1 MNRMRF
7 RRLFKTAG
15 PAVLPVIHVR
25 DAAQACRN
33 AAVAIEAGAQ
43 GVFLI
48 NHDFAREELVP
59 ILGEVRARFPSLWLG
74 VNFLAVTGR
83 DAFPVLGR
91 LQAEGVE
98 IDAYW
103 ADDARIDE
111 RVPADLQTEA
121 AEIAAAR
128 EESGWPGLYFGG
140 TAFKKQRPV
149 APSDHEAAARTAT
162 AWMDAVTTSGVATG
176 EAADRA
182 KIAAFRRGCGDAPL
196 ALASGVT
203 PENAADYAP
212 DVDAMLV
219 ATGINRPGDFYEI
232 DPARLRRLLAV
243 TRAAGAADA
252 GDASVLEPASEPEA
266 VPVPSPSPADRPAAS
281 RELPPSDERPY
292 LAAMAPNVKGERF
305 AWLDPS
311 TLYINAALFRATV
324 DDLVAPFDR
333 ADIDV
338 VAGFD
343 AMGFVLGSAIAVRL
357 GRGFL
362 TLRKAGKLPVES
374 DSVEF
379 MNYSGRTQEMEM
391 RTPAFRPGTRVLLV
405 DQWVETGG
413 TMDAGI
419 RLVERQGGVV
429 AGIAT
434 VCIEES
440 ERTRALRERYRCST
454 SVPPGSE
461 WQRQCNAQWLDCF
474 RNFDPAVYFPE
485 TGSDIR

>member
-25 DAAQACRN
+25 DAAQAGRN
-33 AAVAIEAGAQ
+33 AAIAIEAGAQ

-48 NHDFAREELVP
+48 NHDFAHEELVP
-59 ILGEVRARFPSLWLG
+59 ILAEVRARFPSLWLG

-91 LQAEGVE
+91 LEAEGVE
-98 IDAYW
+98 IDACW

-111 RVPADLQTEA
+111 RVPADGQTEA
-121 AEIAAAR
+121 RYIAAAR
-128 EESGWPGLYFGG
+128 EASGWTGLYFGG

-149 APSDHEAAARTAT
+149 APADHETAARTA
-162 AWMDAVTTSGVATG
+162 AGWMDAVTTSGVATG
-176 EAADRA
+176 RAADRA

-203 PENAADYAP
+203 PDNAADYAA

-219 ATGINRPGDFYEI
+219 ATGINRSDDFYEI
-232 DPARLRRLLAV
+232 DPERLRRLLAV
-243 TRAAGAADA
+243 TRAASAKRE
-252 GDASVLEPASEPEA
+252 GDATPA
-266 VPVPSPSPADRPAAS
+266 VPESPG
-281 RELPPSDERPY
+281 ERAY
-292 LAAMAPNVKGERF
+292 LAAMAPNVKGETF

-311 TLYINAALFRATV
+311 TLYVNAATFRAVV
-324 DDLVAPFDR
+324 DDLVAPFDP
-333 ADIDV
+333 AGIDV

-357 GRGFL
+357 GKGFL

-374 DSVEF
+374 DTVQF
-379 MNYSGRTQEMEM
+379 VNYSGRTQEMEM

-413 TMDAGI
+413 TMDAGV

-440 ERTRALRERYRCST
+440 ERTRVFRERYRCST

-461 WQRQCNAQWLDCF
+461 WQRQCNAQWLEYF
-474 RNFDPAVYFPE
+474 SRFDPAVYFPE
-485 TGSDIR
+485 TASSAR